1 LARLRFV
8 LALGLGGL
16 AAGVG
21 GGHFWFLG
29 WGLGWLRLLGV

>member
-8 LALGLGGL
+8 LAFGLGGL

-21 GGHFWFLG
+21 GGHVCLCC
-29 WGLGWLRLLGV
+29 VVD

>member
-1 LARLRFV
+1 LRTG

-21 GGHFWFLG
+21 GRHGDLG
-29 WGLGWLRLLGV
+29 VGGGLGWFGL